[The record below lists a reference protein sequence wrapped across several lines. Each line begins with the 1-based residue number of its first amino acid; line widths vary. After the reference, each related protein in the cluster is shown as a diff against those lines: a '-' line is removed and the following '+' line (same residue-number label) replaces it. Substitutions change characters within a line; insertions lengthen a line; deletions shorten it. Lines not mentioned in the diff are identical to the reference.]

1 MAAQHDAPGSLLHR
15 QAALSATL
23 DKFRT
28 RAWDWKTGHTCVHLA
43 RFHLRQM
50 GHKPEAVPAIRSEI
64 SARRALATRGWQSVA
79 DMLDAQPGLA
89 RIAPAMM
96 LPGDLA
102 VAGSADGMGAVFICL
117 GGHKLM
123 GWREDVEGMV
133 VLDVMFDYLDAAWRA

>member
-1 MAAQHDAPGSLLHR
+1 MGMTAPPLVQR
-15 QAALSATL
+15 QAALQATL

-28 RAWDWKTGHTCVHLA
+28 REWSWAAGHTCVHLA

-79 DMLDAQPGLA
+79 DMLDAQPGLM

-102 VAGSADGMGAVFICL
+102 VAGSADGVGAVFICL
-117 GGHKLM
+117 GGRKLM
-123 GWREDVEGMV
+123 GWREDADGMV
-133 VLDVMFDYLDAAWRA
+133 ILDVLFDDLDAAWRV